1 MRGVLKVFA
10 TVAAGALGS
19 LPGIALA
26 QPLDPCALMRKAD
39 LEAVFPRSFEA
50 GIAGPPQAGTAKK
63 AAVASCT
70 YTSPAPQPRDMVSV
84 SFVVRRS
91 PEGMKGI
98 SLETAKAGA
107 VQVKATPVD
116 VPGLGDGAY
125 WINLNTEAAPNYQ
138 LNVMAGGGRYWLIFS
153 TFGLRME
160 PAKAIPMLSTLARNT
175 LPRL

>member
-1 MRGVLKVFA
+1 MQRVTRA
-10 TVAAGALGS
+10 CAAAAAGTLMSWAAA
-19 LPGIALA
+19 ALA
-26 QPLDPCALMRKAD
+26 QPLDPCALMRKSD

-50 GIAGPPQAGTAKK
+50 GIPGPPQAGTAKK

-70 YTSPAPQPRDMVSV
+70 YTSPAPQPRDMLSV

-125 WINLNTEAAPNYQ
+125 WINLNTESAPNYQ

>member
-1 MRGVLKVFA
+1 MSRVLKAFA
-10 TVAAGALGS
+10 TMAAGALT
-19 LPGIALA
+19 ALA
-26 QPLDPCALMRKAD
+26 GVAQAQPMDPCAMIRKAD
-39 LEAVFPRSFEA
+39 LETVFSRSFEA
-50 GIAGPPQAGTAKK
+50 GIAGPPQAGTAKR

-70 YTSPAPQPRDMVSV
+70 YTSPAPQPRDMLSV

-125 WINLNTEAAPNYQ
+125 WINLNTEASPNYQ

-153 TFGLRME
+153 SFGLRLE
-160 PAKAIPMLSTLARNT
+160 PAKAIPMLSTLARVT